1 MSIVC
6 YIQVN
11 LLVAIP
17 MAVVD
22 LGVSIAVTLAGLAW
36 LLIGPVMDIVQVT
49 NTDTLDTMNDTY
61 TRNIYISNVCCVCAM
76 LCECCLCVTCVCSSW
91 PGSK

>member
-1 MSIVC
+1 MC
-6 YIQVN
+6 YVQVN

-49 NTDTLDTMNDTY
+49 STDTNDTY
-61 TRNIYISNVCCVCAM
+61 KVYLHIYISTVCCVCTM
-76 LCECCLCVTCVCSSW
+76 CM
-91 PGSK
+91 

>member
-1 MSIVC
+1 MC
-6 YIQVN
+6 YVQVN

-36 LLIGPVMDIVQVT
+36 LVIGPVMDIVQVT
-49 NTDTLDTMNDTY
+49 TRDTNNTFRQM
-61 TRNIYISNVCCVCAM
+61 I
-76 LCECCLCVTCVCSSW
+76 
-91 PGSK
+91 

>member
-1 MSIVC
+1 MFIFVLKLIVC
-6 YIQVN
+6 YTQVN

-49 NTDTLDTMNDTY
+49 STDSIDT
-61 TRNIYISNVCCVCAM
+61 NIWISAI
-76 LCECCLCVTCVCSSW
+76 
-91 PGSK
+91 

>member
-1 MSIVC
+1 M
-6 YIQVN
+6 N

-36 LLIGPVMDIVQVT
+36 LVIGPVMDIVQVT
-49 NTDTLDTMNDTY
+49 TRDTNDTFK
-61 TRNIYISNVCCVCAM
+61 IYLHIYCVPCGVCCVCTM
-76 LCECCLCVTCVCSSW
+76 CM
-91 PGSK
+91 

>member
-1 MSIVC
+1 MC
-6 YIQVN
+6 YVQVN

-36 LLIGPVMDIVQVT
+36 LVIGPVMDIVQVT
-49 NTDTLDTMNDTY
+49 SSVTNDTY
-61 TRNIYISNVCCVCAM
+61 KIYLHIYIFTVCCMCNVYNVHSM
-76 LCECCLCVTCVCSSW
+76 
-91 PGSK
+91 

>member
-1 MSIVC
+1 
-6 YIQVN
+6 
-11 LLVAIP
+11 

-49 NTDTLDTMNDTY
+49 STDTLDTTNDTY
-61 TRNIYISNVCCVCAM
+61 NKYLHI
-76 LCECCLCVTCVCSSW
+76 
-91 PGSK
+91 

>member
-1 MSIVC
+1 MC
-6 YIQVN
+6 YVQVN

-36 LLIGPVMDIVQVT
+36 LVIGPVMDIVQVT
-49 NTDTLDTMNDTY
+49 STDSIMQDISTY
-61 TRNIYISNVCCVCAM
+61 LLCAVCVVVCTM
-76 LCECCLCVTCVCSSW
+76 LCECCFCATCVCSS
-91 PGSK
+91 

>member
-1 MSIVC
+1 
-6 YIQVN
+6 
-11 LLVAIP
+11 

-49 NTDTLDTMNDTY
+49 STDTLDTTNDTY
-61 TRNIYISNVCCVCAM
+61 KKPVVLTIM
-76 LCECCLCVTCVCSSW
+76 
-91 PGSK
+91 

>member
-1 MSIVC
+1 M
-6 YIQVN
+6 N

-22 LGVSIAVTLAGLAW
+22 IGVSIAVTLAGLAW

-49 NTDTLDTMNDTY
+49 STDTLDTTNDTY
-61 TRNIYISNVCCVCAM
+61 KKYLNIYCVLCVCYVSA
-76 LCECCLCVTCVCSSW
+76 VSV
-91 PGSK
+91 